1 MNKNTLKYALAILTL
16 GAVLP
21 IFAQNNK
28 DWEPI
33 GEWPFINRSFRTATV
48 YTGVFKRTKTQV
60 PCNIHVGKQALWF
73 SRNDTLMEAVP
84 GTVLRVE
91 FPNGDTYIPVGSQQM
106 MGKIVREDSIDGSI
120 ARIICVRTVN
130 QQELDQ
136 QYLDYINKTQ
146 NVLQGSGAFSA
157 VADSKTGVKMERKPL
172 PMTTFF
178 FFQVKGDVF
187 LATTKNIL
195 SHIDPKRRKEYKA
208 FTRSAEILSYSE
220 KSMNKVWEEFFLKK

>member
-1 MNKNTLKYALAILTL
+1 
-16 GAVLP
+16 
-21 IFAQNNK
+21 
-28 DWEPI
+28 
-33 GEWPFINRSFRTATV
+33 
-48 YTGVFKRTKTQV
+48 
-60 PCNIHVGKQALWF
+60 
-73 SRNDTLMEAVP
+73 MEAVP

-157 VADSKTGVKMERKPL
+157 VADSEAGVKMERKPL